1 MLYSSKTATLSISLF
16 LQVNRGAYGVAS
28 ALSTMLVII
37 VIASMLLFFRL
48 TGNADIDM

>member
-1 MLYSSKTATLSISLF
+1 MSVSLF
-16 LQVNRGAYGVAS
+16 QQVIRGAYGVAS

-48 TGNADIDM
+48 TGNTDIDM